1 MAQNV
6 KRKFTSKFFADL
18 VAILFILVFC
28 VSGVLTLSNYGATWD
43 ESLGNIFFGERY
55 LRYISSFNDKYL
67 LFDEYLSM
75 HKEHQLDLYKSHMKG
90 SPEEF
95 PALADTASAATMYIF
110 SYKLGWMDPIDGFHL
125 FTVLLV
131 SSFLAVFYF
140 FVSKR
145 LGKWVGLFSL
155 FFLGTFPR
163 LWGDMHFN
171 VKDVPEM
178 VFFGLAL
185 LALWSWFEKPSWK
198 GAILVGLAGGAAL
211 GVKANA
217 LFLPVIFI
225 LGFWPIHPKLLWT
238 HLKSQYLKYA
248 AMIGCGLLTFYLSWP
263 YFYSNPLNVK
273 DYFSYIFSQGGRTE
287 TTLAWTWQPLSITT
301 AVIPEIMLV
310 CLLIGI
316 VFSIFQ
322 IVRKKGAVHRF
333 ALMWLLVP
341 ILRISMPP
349 SVNFDGI
356 RHFLEFVPGAALVA
370 GLGAASMI
378 GFMGKQNKKLTLSIG
393 VGLCLLI
400 AVNTAITIKDF
411 GTYQYIY
418 FNKLYGGLPGGKA
431 VFGPDEAT
439 DYWGS
444 TYRKGMQW
452 LNKNAD
458 QDSKLYVPI
467 ADHIVKLMESS
478 WLRDDIEEI
487 DADQLTPSLNA
498 GKTVYIMFITRPN
511 FYNQVVLD
519 CLASNDPVY
528 EIKVE
533 NVPILEIYKR

>member
-1 MAQNV
+1 MAQII
-6 KRKFTSKFFADL
+6 KSKLTSKLFADL

-185 LALWSWFEKPSWK
+185 LAFWGWFEKPSWK
-198 GAILVGLAGGAAL
+198 GAVLVGLAGGAAL

-225 LGFWPIHPKLLWT
+225 LGFWSFYPKQLW
-238 HLKSQYLKYA
+238 HHIKSQYAKYG
-248 AMIGCGLLTFYLSWP
+248 AMLGCGLLTFYLSWP
-263 YFYSNPLNVK
+263 YLYSNPLNVK
-273 DYFSYIFSQGGRTE
+273 NYFSYIFSQGGRTE
-287 TTLAWTWQPLSITT
+287 TSLVWNWEPLSITS
-301 AVIPEIMLV
+301 AVIPEIMLF

-322 IVRKKGAVHRF
+322 IIRKKGAVHRF

-341 ILRISMPP
+341 ILRISIPP

-370 GLGAASMI
+370 GLGAAAI
-378 GFMGKQNKKLTLSIG
+378 IHFIGKQNVKLTVSVG

-400 AVNTAITIKDF
+400 ALNTAITIKDF

-431 VFGPDEAT
+431 FFGPEEAT

-452 LNKNAD
+452 LNKNAG
-458 QDSKLYVPI
+458 QNSKLYVPI
-467 ADHIVKLMESS
+467 ADHIVKLMDSS

-487 DADQLTPSLNA
+487 EADQLTSSLSK
-498 GKTVYIMFITRPN
+498 GETVYIMFITRPN
-511 FYNQVVLD
+511 FYNPIVLD
-519 CLASNDPVY
+519 CLASNDPDY